1 MTLMTTL
8 NEARAV
14 KIPLTPALSPGR
26 GSLFPCRPGLRIRM
40 EVRACS
46 ELVEEHTPYP
56 DSGGLLWGKMA
67 QTAA

>member
-1 MTLMTTL
+1 MPLTTTL
-8 NEARAV
+8 NEAGAV

-26 GSLFPCRPGLRIRM
+26 GSLFPCRPGLCIGL

-46 ELVEEHTPYP
+46 ELIEEHAPYP
-56 DSGGLLWGKMA
+56 DTRGLLWGKMA

>member
-1 MTLMTTL
+1 MPLTTTL
-8 NEARAV
+8 NEAGAV

-26 GSLFPCRPGLRIRM
+26 GSLFPCRPGLRIGL
-40 EVRACS
+40 EVRAFS
-46 ELVEEHTPYP
+46 ELIEEHVPYP